1 MNLEEIEKLLQ
12 MVEKSSF
19 TKFSYQ
25 DKDEKI
31 SFSKE
36 KIKIN
41 SSQEKPKT
49 DDTNIE
55 LVEQDIWEKDESYI
69 TAPIVGTFYSAP
81 DSNSPPF
88 VNIGDE
94 VKVGQVVCIIEAM
107 KLMSKIESEYN
118 GIVESILVSNEQKV
132 EYGQPLFKIKRV

>member
-55 LVEQDIWEKDESYI
+55 LVEQDTWEKDESYI

-94 VKVGQVVCIIEAM
+94 VKFGQVVCIIEAM